1 MVAGDPALVF
11 GALKA
16 HANSASEKLLDPTA
30 QFDSR
35 SHRQA
40 DFLEVSVRA
49 QKKITRKK
57 LLALKNVVI
66 LDQTHLPKE
75 RSSMRG

>member
-1 MVAGDPALVF
+1 MVF
-11 GALKA
+11 GGLKA
-16 HANSASEKLLDPTA
+16 QANSASEKLLDPTA

-40 DFLEVSVRA
+40 DFLEVSVRT
-49 QKKITRKK
+49 QKKITRKE

-75 RSSMRG
+75 SEAACGVSG